1 MTRLVVLSFFLAA
14 LCAVRPAAAIDSDGS
29 YFVRG
34 IGNEP
39 CSTYTAARRSRR
51 DAEFEDWLAGYE
63 SAFNR
68 WTSDV
73 WNIETD
79 GSFANSLQWLDYY
92 CAVHPVDSFGIAAQ
106 NLTIYLYPAR
116 QHQSASASLPQGG
129 AGATRAPR

>member
-1 MTRLVVLSFFLAA
+1 MTRLVMTWAILAV
-14 LCAVRPAAAIDSDGS
+14 LCAVRPAAAIDSEGS

-39 CSTYTAARRSRR
+39 CSVYTAARRTRH

-79 GSFANSLQWLDYY
+79 GNFVNSLQWLDYY
-92 CAVHPVDSFGIAAQ
+92 CTVHPVDSFGIAAQ
-106 NLTIYLYPAR
+106 NLTVYLYPSR
-116 QHQSASASLPQGG
+116 QHEGASASLPQGG
-129 AGATRAPR
+129 AGATQAPR

>member
-1 MTRLVVLSFFLAA
+1 M
-14 LCAVRPAAAIDSDGS
+14 
-29 YFVRG
+29 RG

-39 CSTYTAARRSRR
+39 CSVYESARRSHR

-73 WNIETD
+73 WDIETN
-79 GSFANSLQWLDYY
+79 GNFGNSLQWLDYY
-92 CAVHPVDSFGIAAQ
+92 CSVHPVDSFGIAAQ

-116 QHQSASASLPQGG
+116 QHQGASAALPQGG
-129 AGATRAPR
+129 AGATRPPR